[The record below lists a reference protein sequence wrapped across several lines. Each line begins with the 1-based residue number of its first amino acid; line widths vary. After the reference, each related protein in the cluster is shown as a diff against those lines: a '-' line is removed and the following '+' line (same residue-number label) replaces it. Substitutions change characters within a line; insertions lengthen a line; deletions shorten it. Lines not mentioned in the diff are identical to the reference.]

1 MNPFQ
6 YSKAKTANA
15 AVKAHLEHEKTA
27 YLAGGTN
34 LIDQMR
40 RDVIRP
46 DYLIDV
52 TELPFSKI
60 ERVGNVLR
68 LGALASNSD
77 TADNALVLK
86 DYPMVSEAILLGA
99 TDQLRNKATN
109 GGNLMQNT
117 RCSYYMSPHFA
128 CNKRNPGSG
137 CDAIKGHNRI
147 LSVLGTSNDCIASYP
162 SDMCTALAALDAVV
176 QIQTADGGKR
186 ALPLI
191 DFRRLPGNSPEI
203 DTNLKPGELI
213 TSIDLPETSRAFA
226 KSSYYLKVRDRHSY
240 AFALVSVAAAVVVEN
255 GIIKDARMALGS
267 VAAKPWRDL
276 EAEAMFRGKK
286 PSRALFQQIADK
298 VMKDAKGYGDNDYK
312 IELGKRAI
320 VKAFMKVTG
329 LS

>member
-6 YSKAKTANA
+6 YSKAKTADA
-15 AVKAHLEHEKTA
+15 AVNAHLKHEKTA

-34 LIDQMR
+34 LVDQMR

-52 TELPFSKI
+52 TDLPFSKI
-60 ERVGNVLR
+60 EKIGNGLR
-68 LGALASNSD
+68 LGAMASNSD

-137 CDAIKGHNRI
+137 CDALNGHNRI
-147 LSVLGTSNDCIASYP
+147 LSVLGTSNNCIASYP

-176 QIQTADGGKR
+176 QIQTVNGGKR
-186 ALPLI
+186 TLPLV
-191 DFRRLPGNSPEI
+191 DFRRLPGDSPEI

-213 TSIDLPETSRAFA
+213 TAIDLPETSKAFA
-226 KSSYYLKVRDRHSY
+226 KRSYYLKVRDRHSY
-240 AFALVSVAAAVVVEN
+240 AFALVSVAAAVVLEN
-255 GIIKDARMALGS
+255 GLIKDARMALGS

-276 EAEAMFRGKK
+276 KAETMFKGNK
-286 PSRALFQQIADK
+286 PSRELFQQIADK
-298 VMKDAKGYGDNDYK
+298 VMKDAKGFGENDYK